1 MFDKVFVYI
10 LIITLIYIYGI
21 IKHKLFNKFYT
32 ILSLLLFPFL
42 VYTYTSYIAL
52 TVLLSFPTSYKSI
65 VISVVSWFCIIGV
78 SVIAII
84 ILLKNNIFP
93 KPKFNNS
100 TNRKITI
107 LEQGKSLLKYSLFY
121 AIYISFSHLPI
132 NLLLLYSSSIIVM
145 FIPHFPLVYLSVI
158 FIIVN
163 ISIIY
168 TLFLVFAVNGV
179 IRVLVGVNELNIYGF
194 LYILLV
200 FIPIINIVILGIL
213 ITKANNEIN
222 SSTYINNNEVTA
234 TT

>member
-93 KPKFNNS
+93 KPKFSNS
-100 TNRKITI
+100 TNRKVTI
-107 LEQGKSLLKYSLFY
+107 LEQGKSLLKYSLLY

-145 FIPHFPLVYLSVI
+145 FIPHFPLVYLGVV
-158 FIIVN
+158 FIIAN

-168 TLFLVFAVNGV
+168 TLFLVFSINGV

>member
-100 TNRKITI
+100 TNRKVTI
-107 LEQGKSLLKYSLFY
+107 LEQGKSLLKYSLLY

-145 FIPHFPLVYLSVI
+145 FIPHFPLVYLGVV
-158 FIIVN
+158 FIIAN

-168 TLFLVFAVNGV
+168 TLFLVFAINGI
-179 IRVLVGVNELNIYGF
+179 IRVLIGVNEFNIYGF

-200 FIPIINIVILGIL
+200 FIPIINIVILGVL
-213 ITKANNEIN
+213 ITKANNQIN